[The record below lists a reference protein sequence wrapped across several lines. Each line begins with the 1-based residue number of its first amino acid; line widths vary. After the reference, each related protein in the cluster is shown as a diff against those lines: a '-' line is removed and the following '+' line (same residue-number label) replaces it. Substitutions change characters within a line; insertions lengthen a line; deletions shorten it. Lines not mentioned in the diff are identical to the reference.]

1 MPSKAVTCPLFYRLL
16 RNEIRVWIPFH
27 SSNGWFDHGLTKR
40 SGKIDT
46 RLTLT
51 TLLFLERSERPG
63 VCGVPSE
70 RSGCV
75 PYPGFHPGLVCGAPL
90 GHTERPTSPEPP
102 RLHASNAITATHL
115 VNDDYF
121 FSWATIT
128 TPLRDRLPSNP
139 AAAGPGRSEHRN
151 VDTLIPLARQ
161 RESPAGPNVPCER
174 RTVPAE
180 PPSRHGSPAPAPALS
195 PSTQPQHSAPAI
207 GHRTSRVQS
216 PSSLHLPF
224 GSI

>member
-1 MPSKAVTCPLFYRLL
+1 MPSKAVTCPLFYRLF

-51 TLLFLERSERPG
+51 TLLFLEWSERPG

-75 PYPGFHPGLVCGAPL
+75 PYPGFHPGLVFGAPL
-90 GHTERPTSPEPP
+90 GHSERRTSPEPP
-102 RLHASNAITATHL
+102 RLQRLQRLQRNTPVQRRL
-115 VNDDYF
+115 F
-121 FSWATIT
+121 FLNGDNHP
-128 TPLRDRLPSNP
+128 PLRDRPPSNP

-161 RESPAGPNVPCER
+161 RDGPTGPNVPCER

-180 PPSRHGSPAPAPALS
+180 PPSRHGSPAPS
-195 PSTQPQHSAPAI
+195 PQHTWSTMI
-207 GHRTSRVQS
+207 VFSHGRQS
-216 PSSLHLPF
+216 PPH
-224 GSI
+224 

>member
-1 MPSKAVTCPLFYRLL
+1 MHSKSVTCPLFYRLF
-16 RNEIRVWIPFH
+16 RNQIRVWIPFH
-27 SSNGWFDHGLTKR
+27 PSNRYFDHSLTKR
-40 SGKIDT
+40 SSKIDT

-51 TLLFLERSERPG
+51 TLLFLKRSERPG
-63 VCGVPSE
+63 VCRVPSE

-75 PYPGFHPGLVCGAPL
+75 PYPGFHPGLVCCAPL

-102 RLHASNAITATHL
+102 RLHASSAITATHL
-115 VNDDYF
+115 VNDDCF

-139 AAAGPGRSEHRN
+139 AAAGPGRNEHRN

-161 RESPAGPNVPCER
+161 RDSPTGPHVPCER
-174 RTVPAE
+174 RTVPAG
-180 PPSRHGSPAPAPALS
+180 PPSRHGSPA
-195 PSTQPQHSAPAI
+195 QAPAI